1 MATFVKFVQRRAV
14 TSAQR
19 LRVCQ
24 HSVNS
29 NTSALS
35 FSTCAVAGRAAVRS
49 ERRVI
54 AHTPFQNAQYL
65 QCASIRALSTT
76 TTTTG
81 EQLDVWDAVRML
93 KDPKATSDERIEA
106 ITAIKVDAHG
116 QLEKEQQV
124 LEIIESGAVE
134 TLLELLKD
142 ADSVEESLLLVPAF
156 LSLIRISTQ
165 PLIAQ
170 ELLRL
175 DAPALMAHFLSLPD
189 PRLQA
194 AACLTLG
201 NIALDPTSEQ
211 AVSAPNVI
219 DKVLQVLSSPH
230 EAIQRAG
237 ATCVANFAASR
248 LARERLCETEAIFTL
263 SDLVSAE
270 HCTSV
275 LTACVLYSVC
285 GCH

>member
-1 MATFVKFVQRRAV
+1 MATLAKFLQRRAA

-19 LRVCQ
+19 LRTTH
-24 HSVNS
+24 HSIGS
-29 NTSALS
+29 ISTS
-35 FSTCAVAGRAAVRS
+35 FSTCPLAGRAAVRAES
-49 ERRVI
+49 RAITRP
-54 AHTPFQNAQYL
+54 PFRNAQ
-65 QCASIRALSTT
+65 QMQQVSSIRAMTT
-76 TTTTG
+76 TTVG

-106 ITAIKVDAHG
+106 ITAIKVDAHE

-134 TLLELLKD
+134 TLFELLKD
-142 ADSVEESLLLVPAF
+142 ADSVEESALLVPAF
-156 LSLIRISTQ
+156 LGLIRISTQ

-175 DAPALMAHFLSLPD
+175 DAPSLMAHFLTLPD

-201 NIALDPTSEQ
+201 NIALDPASEQ
-211 AVSAPNVI
+211 AVSAPDVI

-237 ATCVANFAASR
+237 ATCLASIAANR
-248 LARERLCETEAIFTL
+248 LARERLCETEVIFTL

-270 HCTSV
+270 HCTLV
-275 LTACVLYSVC
+275 QTVC
-285 GCH
+285 D

>member
-1 MATFVKFVQRRAV
+1 MATLAKFLQRRAAA
-14 TSAQR
+14 SAQR
-19 LRVCQ
+19 ISSSSSSR
-24 HSVNS
+24 S
-29 NTSALS
+29 TLS
-35 FSTCAVAGRAAVRS
+35 LSKCAVAGQAAVRG
-49 ERRVI
+49 ENRVL
-54 AHTPFQNAQYL
+54 AFRNAQ
-65 QCASIRALSTT
+65 QPVSSIRMMTT
-76 TTTTG
+76 TTTDGT
-81 EQLDVWDAVRML
+81 EQLDMWDAVRML

-106 ITAIKVDAHG
+106 ISAIKVDAHE

-142 ADSVEESLLLVPAF
+142 ADSVDESVLLVPAF

-175 DAPALMAHFLSLPD
+175 DAPALLAHFLTLPD

-194 AACLTLG
+194 AACLALG
-201 NIALDPTSEQ
+201 NIALDQTSEQ
-211 AVSAPNVI
+211 AVSTPNVI
-219 DKVLQVLSSPH
+219 DKVLQVLASPH

-237 ATCVANFAASR
+237 ASCVANLAANR

-270 HCTSV
+270 HCT
-275 LTACVLYSVC
+275 CCYYEYMD
-285 GCH
+285 